1 MATERSAQMFLDLW
15 SAARRSVAAVSDAL
29 AERGIGDHELAVLLH
44 LAGAGRALTVTEL
57 ADEMGVAFMTASD
70 AVTRLE
76 REGDVRRE
84 SNPSDRRSNLIA
96 LTREGK
102 RRAAAATKLV
112 SRLADDVGAGS
123 RDELERSAARLR
135 DAFASL
141 TKP

>member
-1 MATERSAQMFLDLW
+1 MANERSAQMFLDLW

-29 AERGIGDHELAVLLH
+29 AERGIGDDELAALLH
-44 LAGAGRALTVTEL
+44 LAAAERPLTLTEL

-76 REGDVRRE
+76 REGDARRE
-84 SNPSDRRSNLIA
+84 SNPSDRRSNHIA

-102 RRAAAATKLV
+102 RRATAATKVV
-112 SRLADDVGAGS
+112 SRLADDLGS
-123 RDELERSAARLR
+123 RDDLEDSAARLR
-135 DAFASL
+135 EAFTSL

>member
-1 MATERSAQMFLDLW
+1 MPSQRSAQVFLDLW

-44 LAGAGRALTVTEL
+44 LSAAERPLTLTEL
-57 ADEMGVAFMTASD
+57 AEEMGVAFMTASD

-102 RRAAAATKLV
+102 RRAAAATSVV
-112 SRLADDVGAGS
+112 SRLADDLGS
-123 RDELERSAARLR
+123 REDLEHSAARLR
-135 DAFASL
+135 EAFTSL

>member
-1 MATERSAQMFLDLW
+1 MPQQRSAQVFLDLW

-44 LAGAGRALTVTEL
+44 LAAAERPLTLTEL
-57 ADEMGVAFMTASD
+57 AEEMGVAFMTASD

-84 SNPSDRRSNLIA
+84 ANPTDRRSNLIA

-102 RRAAAATKLV
+102 RRATAATNVV
-112 SRLADDVGAGS
+112 SRLADDLGS
-123 RDELERSAARLR
+123 RDELERNAARLR
-135 DAFASL
+135 EAFTSL